1 LHSGENGHDNI
12 GILILVVRFVVKDG
26 TKRRGQIAFPLCT
39 ARECSGNV
47 RIGVTFT
54 GQFLFCLFQYR
65 GKRTWIVDVP
75 IALKLGADDA
85 GAGAPEVV
93 ADDPVALVLE
103 HALVERLDVASVGG

>member
-1 LHSGENGHDNI
+1 MTTQVF
-12 GILILVVRFVVKDG
+12 LILVVRFVVKDG

-39 ARECSGNV
+39 AGECSGDV

-65 GKRTWIVDVP
+65 SEGTWIMDVP
-75 IALKLGADDA
+75 IALEFGADDA
-85 GAGAPEVV
+85 SAGAPEVI

-103 HALVERLDVASVGG
+103 HALVE